1 MHSSELARKIKPFL
15 AMDVLESAQKLEA
28 EGQDIV
34 HLEIGEPDFETPVCI
49 KEAAIKALQDGRTH
63 YTHSLG
69 LLELREAICE
79 DYFKRYKVAIH
90 PDQIV
95 VTSGTSPAMLLCFA
109 ALLEPGDSVIISDPG
124 YACYA
129 NFILHARGI
138 PVPVAVNEE
147 DGFQFRVQDIRQK
160 IETKTRAV
168 MINSPANPTGT
179 LLSKERMEQLAGL
192 EPCILSDEVYHGLE
206 YGEKGHSILEFT
218 DRAFVFNGFSKL
230 YAMTGWRL
238 GYAIAPWTF
247 ARDLRKLAQ
256 NLFICAPAMNQW
268 AGIAAL
274 KEAGPDVSRMVKTYD
289 QRRKFMLSRLKELGF
304 GIKTEPKG
312 AFYILAN
319 SQRFGTDSC
328 KLAFDILEKAHVG
341 VTPGIDFGRN
351 AEGFLRFSYAN
362 SLENIKLGMDRLQ
375 EYIEMR
381 GKEA

>member
-1 MHSSELARKIKPFL
+1 MQSSKLARAIKPFL
-15 AMDVLESAQKLEA
+15 AMDVLESAQKMEA
-28 EGQDIV
+28 LGQDII
-34 HLEIGEPDFETPVCI
+34 HLEIGEPDFDTPACI
-49 KEAAIKALQDGRTH
+49 KEAAIRALQDGRTH

-79 DYFKRYKVAIH
+79 GYAKRYNVAID

-95 VTSGTSPAMLLCFA
+95 VTSGTSPAMLLCLS
-109 ALLEPGDSVIISDPG
+109 ALLEPGESVIISDPG

-129 NFILHARGI
+129 NFISHAHGI
-138 PVPVAVNEE
+138 PVPVAVKEE
-147 DGFQFRVQDIRQK
+147 DGFQFRVQDIRK
-160 IETKTRAV
+160 RIEANTRAV

-179 LLSKERMEQLAGL
+179 LLSSQRMEQLAGL
-192 EPCILSDEVYHGLE
+192 EPYILSDEIYHGLE

-238 GYAIAPWTF
+238 GYLIAPRPF
-247 ARDLRKLAQ
+247 ARDIRKLAQ

-274 KEAGPDVSRMVKTYD
+274 KEAALDVSRMVETYD
-289 QRRKFMLSRLKELGF
+289 QRRKFMLTRLKGLGF
-304 GIKTEPKG
+304 GIETEPKG

-319 SQRFGTDSC
+319 AKRFGADSY

-341 VTPGIDFGRN
+341 VTPGIDFGQN

-362 SLENIKLGMDRLQ
+362 SIENIRLGLDRL
-375 EYIEMR
+375 ERYLT
-381 GKEA
+381 